1 MRHIYYWAID
11 YITDWITGM
20 NHCHLSLDE
29 FSVWLKASVEIQKMV
44 DAGIISIMIAIFVW
58 SVFELIKMHQMD
70 LDEA

>member
-11 YITDWITGM
+11 YITDWFTGM
-20 NHCHLSLDE
+20 NHHHLSLDE
-29 FSVWLKASVEIQKMV
+29 FSVWLKASMEIQKMV